1 MKKIIISSIVAF
13 LAAAAAALAIQTSLI
28 EIKTLLF
35 VCVFLLVWMVSYS
48 AQLGALGP
56 LTVRNNLAKANLQNS
71 TGNPPY
77 LLWVEN
83 CADIRNGMIL
93 HFWGAGIPLSVW
105 EDKRAALE
113 SALNIFVLKIRHGKD
128 RRHVD
133 VYAVAATHDLPDMIP
148 WNDAYLI
155 NDDFTLMLG
164 ESLTGAMTVQLAV
177 VPHMLI
183 GGSTGSGKT
192 VLIKLLARQC
202 IKKGASV
209 YIIDPKKVDFSSF
222 ANMENCHLLNSGDLG
237 EVEKLLL
244 ELLNEC
250 KSRQDEC
257 ARHHGITDI
266 QMYNA
271 YVRDTYR
278 RIIIVIDELAE
289 ILDKKRFPKAQ
300 HTRIDNIIGYL
311 STIACTGRAFGV
323 HLILGTQ
330 RPDAT
335 VVPGQIKDNISFKCC
350 GRAENILSQIILD
363 DARASELIPADAQG
377 LFVCNDP
384 DKTVFRAY
392 YWDNRHQR

>member
-1 MKKIIISSIVAF
+1 MISWDD
-13 LAAAAAALAIQTSLI
+13 
-28 EIKTLLF
+28 KY
-35 VCVFLLVWMVSYS
+35 LV
-48 AQLGALGP
+48 
-56 LTVRNNLAKANLQNS
+56 
-71 TGNPPY
+71 
-77 LLWVEN
+77 
-83 CADIRNGMIL
+83 D
-93 HFWGAGIPLSVW
+93 
-105 EDKRAALE
+105 
-113 SALNIFVLKIRHGKD
+113 
-128 RRHVD
+128 
-133 VYAVAATHDLPDMIP
+133 
-148 WNDAYLI
+148 
-155 NDDFTLMLG
+155 DDFTLVLG
-164 ESLTGAMTVQLAV
+164 ESLIGVMTVQLAV

-192 VLIKLLARQC
+192 VLIKLLAKQC
-202 IKKGASV
+202 IEKGASV

-222 ANMENCHLLNSGDLG
+222 GNMENCRLLNSGDLA

-250 KSRQDEC
+250 KARQAEF
-257 ARHHGITDI
+257 ARQHGITDI
-266 QMYNA
+266 QMYNT
-271 YVRDTYR
+271 YVRNIYR

-289 ILDKKRFPKAQ
+289 ILDKKRFPKSQ
-300 HTRIDNIIGYL
+300 HARIDNMIGYL
-311 STIACTGRAFGV
+311 STIACMGRAFGI

-392 YWDNRHQR
+392 YLDNKHQR